1 MLAEE
6 SPRQRQGLVGEEPAG
21 LGLWWP
27 SAESRIEAVVRGTC
41 LVSAPCLS
49 VPVGVPHPFYPLTPN
64 VSCLVISYMVS
75 LCRGHWWQD
84 GEQGQ
89 GHVFRIGA
97 EGSWSGISEPGDIC
111 VQSQKVGESEN
122 SCLSTKPR
130 KQSCE
135 KTMTLGT

>member
-122 SCLSTKPR
+122 
-130 KQSCE
+130 
-135 KTMTLGT
+135 